1 MSRRI
6 ALLVLS
12 CLALAGSAAAAE
24 APFDSTIYVGGD
36 VQVSKPVEGP
46 VHALGGNVSI
56 EAPVNGDV
64 WVAGGEVRLAS
75 TATVAGDVSAAG
87 GDVTIEGPTRG
98 DLNVAGGDVRIDGPV
113 SGDASIAAGTLELGP
128 GARIQG
134 KLHLT
139 GGDLRRDPAAQVLG
153 GVDYTRHRWHGHERT
168 ATERFLHGW
177 IWTLG
182 LVLLAALIAAALP
195 EASRRM
201 AQELEERP
209 WLTALLGLV
218 ALVSIPIAAALLIIT
233 IIGIPVGLLAIVG
246 YVALI
251 LVGYVWVAVVVGGM
265 LLDRVNPQTA
275 ARTAWRV
282 GAAVLTMLAL
292 AVLVRVP
299 FVGGF
304 VKLAALAVG
313 VGMIV
318 AVVFRHSTPPTQT
331 RTA

>member
-6 ALLVLS
+6 ALLLS
-12 CLALAGSAAAAE
+12 CLALAGSAAAAD
-24 APFDSTIYVGGD
+24 AASDSTIYVGGD

-64 WVAGGEVRLAS
+64 WAAGGNVRLAS
-75 TATVAGDVSAAG
+75 TATVAGDVSVAG
-87 GDVTIEGPTRG
+87 GDVRVEGPIRG
-98 DLNVAGGDVRIDGPV
+98 DLNVAGGQVRIDGPV
-113 SGDASIAAGTLELGP
+113 TGDASVAAGTLALGP
-128 GARIQG
+128 GARIEG

-139 GGDLRRDPAAQVLG
+139 GGDLQRDPAAQVIG
-153 GVDYTRHRWHGHERT
+153 GVDYTRHHWHRHERT

-177 IWTLG
+177 IWTMG

-201 AQELEERP
+201 AQELEARP
-209 WLTALLGLV
+209 WITPLLGLV
-218 ALVSIPIAAALLIIT
+218 ALVTIPIAAALLVVT
-233 IIGIPVGLLAIVG
+233 IIGIPVALLAIVG
-246 YVALI
+246 YIALI

-265 LLDRVNPQTA
+265 LLDRVNPETA

-318 AVVFRHSTPPTQT
+318 AVVFRHSTPPAEA
-331 RTA
+331 RPA